1 MAAHKARIERS
12 NRKGLDHLDV
22 ELTVT
27 DTGGGRQAWS
37 GAFMS
42 RSVDGILPD
51 ERFSLF
57 LDTGQKG
64 TARVKET
71 EFDSRSPDDTR
82 VLFTGIGPLG

>member
-12 NRKGLDHLDV
+12 NRKGLDQLDGEV
-22 ELTVT
+22 AVK
-27 DTGGGRQAWS
+27 DTGGGGQGGS
-37 GAFMS
+37 GAFIS

-71 EFDSRSPDDTR
+71 EFDSRTPDATR

>member
-1 MAAHKARIERS
+1 MAAHKGRIERS
-12 NRKGLDHLDV
+12 NRKGLDHLEV

-71 EFDSRSPDDTR
+71 EFDSGTPQDTR

>member
-1 MAAHKARIERS
+1 
-12 NRKGLDHLDV
+12 
-22 ELTVT
+22 
-27 DTGGGRQAWS
+27 
-37 GAFMS
+37 MS
-42 RSVDGILPD
+42 RSIDGILPD

-71 EFDSRSPDDTR
+71 EFDSRSPADTR